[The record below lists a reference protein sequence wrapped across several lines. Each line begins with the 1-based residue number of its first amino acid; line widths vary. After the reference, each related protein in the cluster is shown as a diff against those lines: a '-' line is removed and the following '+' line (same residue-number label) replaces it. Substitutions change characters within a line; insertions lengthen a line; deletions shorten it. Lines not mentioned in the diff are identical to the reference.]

1 MNAPDK
7 DAALVYVQGEL
18 EEDRYCLLAILYPGA
33 HQQARD
39 NRTIPYLARLAQAFK
54 DLH

>member
-1 MNAPDK
+1 MNAPDQ

-18 EEDRYCLLAILYPGA
+18 EEDHYCLLAILYPNA

-39 NRTIPYLARLAQAFK
+39 NRTIAYLARLAQDFK
-54 DLH
+54 DRH

>member
-1 MNAPDK
+1 MDAPDQ

-18 EEDRYCLLAILYPGA
+18 EENHYCLLAILYPNA
-33 HQQARD
+33 HQRASD

-54 DLH
+54 DQH